1 MKRKYIWLLSVIAVV
16 FLLLLLNYPKY
27 RTEPVSEPA
36 SSNIPNNST
45 AITQSSQGSS
55 EIITMASKTDVY
67 TLKEYEGRIGIFHN
81 DDTQPY
87 QQIDVDVSTFS
98 EEDQRLLKDG
108 IKVFSTEELNRK
120 IEDYES

>member
-1 MKRKYIWLLSVIAVV
+1 MKKRYIWLLSAIAAV

-36 SSNIPNNST
+36 SSNILYNST
-45 AITQSSQGSS
+45 AITDSSQGSS

-81 DDTQPY
+81 DDTVPY

-98 EEDQRLLKDG
+98 EEDQQLLKDG
-108 IKVFSTEELNRK
+108 IKVFSMEELNRK

>member
-1 MKRKYIWLLSVIAVV
+1 MKRKYIWLLSAIAAVS
-16 FLLLLLNYPKY
+16 LLLLLNYPRY

-36 SSNIPNNST
+36 SSNIPYNST
-45 AITQSSQGSS
+45 AITQSSQESS

-81 DDTQPY
+81 DDTEPY

>member
-1 MKRKYIWLLSVIAVV
+1 
-16 FLLLLLNYPKY
+16 
-27 RTEPVSEPA
+27 
-36 SSNIPNNST
+36 
-45 AITQSSQGSS
+45 
-55 EIITMASKTDVY
+55 MASKTDVY

>member
-1 MKRKYIWLLSVIAVV
+1 LKRKYIWLLSVIAVV